1 MIKMKILGMH
11 DGHNASACL
20 LEDGRIKYCIQEER
34 LTNTKNYFGFPFK
47 SIEKILALAN
57 IDAEELDLVAIKRS
71 SEVGCK

>member
-1 MIKMKILGMH
+1 MRILGMH

-20 LEDGRIKYCIQEER
+20 LEDGWIKYCIQEER
-34 LTNTKNYFGFPFK
+34 LTNTKNYFGFPSK

-57 IDAEELDLVAIKRS
+57 IDAEELDFVAIKRS